1 MENQNRVIIVG
12 AGASG
17 LMAAITAVRNGAR
30 VTVLE
35 AMERPGKKLL
45 TTGNGRCNLTN
56 MDPELAQTVSR
67 SRRII
72 CTAGAGTV

>member
-17 LMAAITAVRNGAR
+17 LMAAITAARNGAR

-35 AMERPGKKLL
+35 AMERPGKEASDDRER
-45 TTGNGRCNLTN
+45 T
-56 MDPELAQTVSR
+56 M
-67 SRRII
+67 
-72 CTAGAGTV
+72 

>member
-17 LMAAITAVRNGAR
+17 LMAAIAAAQKSRAR

-35 AMERPGKKLL
+35 AMERPGKASDDRER
-45 TTGNGRCNLTN
+45 T
-56 MDPELAQTVSR
+56 M
-67 SRRII
+67 
-72 CTAGAGTV
+72 

>member
-17 LMAAITAVRNGAR
+17 LMAASTAVRNGAR

-56 MDPELAQTVSR
+56 MDPELPKR
-67 SRRII
+67 
-72 CTAGAGTV
+72 